1 MSIMLG
7 PLLLFFHL
15 SFPSVVFFQLLE
27 KKKNNKHT
35 LRDGQQPFLQQISQ
49 QYVVP
54 ENTHTCP
61 KKGTSN

>member
-15 SFPSVVFFQLLE
+15 SFPSVVFSQLLG
-27 KKKNNKHT
+27 KKKHT
-35 LRDGQQPFLQQISQ
+35 LRDHQQPFLQQISQ
-49 QYVVP
+49 RCVVP

-61 KKGTSN
+61 NNGIGN